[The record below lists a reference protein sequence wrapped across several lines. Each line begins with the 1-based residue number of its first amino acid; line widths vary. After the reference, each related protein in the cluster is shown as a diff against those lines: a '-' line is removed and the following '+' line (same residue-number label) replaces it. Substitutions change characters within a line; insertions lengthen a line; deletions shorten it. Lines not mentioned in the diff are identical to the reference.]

1 MNDFVDAGITIR
13 ETLADAAQRLD
24 AQSDSPR
31 LDAELLL
38 ARALDVPR
46 SYLIAHPE
54 DSPDAA
60 AHARFAAAIEQR
72 ERGVPLAYIVGE
84 KEFWSLTLMVSRA
97 TLVPRPDTELL
108 VEKALA
114 RVPRDAAT
122 RVLDLGTGSGAI
134 ALSIA
139 RERPLADIVA
149 TDASKEAL
157 AVAAQNARQLG
168 IGNTSFVAGDWTQP
182 VAGQRFDVVVSNPP
196 YIRADDPALAAL
208 SHEPAYALVSG
219 ADGLDAIRQL
229 AMQCPSILAAGGT
242 LLLEHGAD
250 QRDAVLAILSDAGWS
265 EVRCFT
271 DLAGLPRV
279 TQAERLT

>member
-1 MNDFVDAGITIR
+1 MNDFVSAEITIR
-13 ETLADAAQRLD
+13 DTLADAARRLG
-24 AQSDSPR
+24 ALSDCAR

-54 DSPDAA
+54 DCPDAA
-60 AHARFAAAIEQR
+60 AQARFAAALEER

-84 KEFWSLTLMVSRA
+84 KEFWSLSLMVSRA

-114 RVPRDAAT
+114 VVPRNA
-122 RVLDLGTGSGAI
+122 VSSLLDLGTGSGAI
-134 ALSIA
+134 ALAIA
-139 RERPLADIVA
+139 RERPLANITA
-149 TDASKEAL
+149 TDSSAAAL
-157 AVAAQNARQLG
+157 AVAAQNARQLDT
-168 IGNTSFVAGDWTQP
+168 GNVSFVAGNWTAP
-182 VAGQRFDVVVSNPP
+182 VAGQRFDVIVSNPP

-208 SHEPAYALVSG
+208 SHEPVNALVSG
-219 ADGLDAIRQL
+219 ADGLDAVRQL
-229 AMQCPSILAAGGT
+229 ARQCASVLANGGT

-250 QRDAVLAILSDAGWS
+250 QRSAVASILSAAGWIDI
-265 EVRCFT
+265 RCFT

-279 TQAERLT
+279 TRAKLPG